1 MRILLDESLP
11 IELRS
16 EIAGHEVRY
25 DREMGWSGLKN
36 GELLTQAAALFEV
49 LVTADQN
56 LEYQQNL
63 DTLPIAVSV
72 LVARSNRIEQ
82 LRPLLPRL
90 VEGSLLSSRAPSCE
104 LKPRPNHAF
113 NRTRRYGPS
122 TWRSLVAAG
131 RLTWSC

>member
-25 DREMGWSGLKN
+25 VREMGWSGLKN
-36 GELLTQAAALFEV
+36 GELLMQAAALFDV
-49 LVTADQN
+49 VVTADQN

-63 DTLPIAVSV
+63 KHCQSPSPFLWRRVIELST
-72 LVARSNRIEQ
+72 VASCFR
-82 LRPLLPRL
+82 
-90 VEGSLLSSRAPSCE
+90 GSLKCFPPSRRARSCE

-113 NRTRRYGPS
+113 NRIRRYGPS
-122 TWRSLVAAG
+122 TWRSSVAAG

>member
-1 MRILLDESLP
+1 MHILLDESLP
-11 IELRS
+11 IELRF

-25 DREMGWSGLKN
+25 VREMGWSGLKN
-36 GELLTQAAALFEV
+36 GELLTQAAALFDV

-63 DTLPIAVSV
+63 DTLPIAVAV

-90 VEGSLLSSRAPSCE
+90 VEVLSS
-104 LKPRPNHAF
+104 LKPR
-113 NRTRRYGPS
+113 T
-122 TWRSLVAAG
+122 LVRVEAAA
-131 RLTWSC
+131 